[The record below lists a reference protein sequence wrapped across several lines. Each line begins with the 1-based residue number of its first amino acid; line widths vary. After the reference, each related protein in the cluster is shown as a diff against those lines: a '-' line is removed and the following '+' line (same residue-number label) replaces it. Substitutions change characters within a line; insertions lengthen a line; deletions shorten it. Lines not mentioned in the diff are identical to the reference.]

1 MSKNPDRIRLAV
13 GIPAYGG
20 NVSAHHC
27 RMWTEFGNTLG
38 GSLERFELVTFDYF
52 DVNGIDQCR
61 NLMLVRAIEA
71 QADWLLMIDADTW
84 VEPSK
89 EDQQAQS
96 DAGFLLL
103 RMISEAARISDA
115 APSRIGAVVAPV
127 MSRVVPGK
135 DVPHQMAYVEQHW
148 ETTEA
153 RFDGK
158 PPARSGTT
166 FEPIEF
172 GAKGGMTEI
181 DRAATAVFA
190 LNVPFAVEHRLSFK
204 FDGKLSEDHFYCKSV
219 REAGGRILADTRVR
233 TGHMSRQT
241 PLYSR

>member
-1 MSKNPDRIRLAV
+1 MSKNPERIRLSV

-20 NVSAHHC
+20 QISAHHA
-27 RMWTEFGNTLG
+27 RMWCEFGNTLG
-38 GSLERFELVTFDYF
+38 GSLERFELVTFDFF

-89 EDQQAQS
+89 EDQQSQS
-96 DAGFLLL
+96 DSGFLLL
-103 RMISEAARISDA
+103 RMISEA
-115 APSRIGAVVAPV
+115 SRIGAEVVVAPV

-135 DVPHQMAYVEQHW
+135 DDPHPMTYKIIADHQGITVVE
-148 ETTEA
+148 
-153 RFDGK
+153 K
-158 PPARSGTT
+158 V
-166 FEPIEF
+166 EPIAL
-172 GAKGGMTEI
+172 GSKGGMNEI

-190 LNVPFAVEHRLSFK
+190 LNVPFAVEHKLSFK
-204 FDGKLSEDHFYCKSV
+204 FEGKLSEDHFYCKSV
-219 REAGGRILADTRVR
+219 RDAGGRIIADTRVR

>member
-1 MSKNPDRIRLAV
+1 MSKNPERIRLSV

-20 NVSAHHC
+20 QLSAHHA
-27 RMWTEFGNTLG
+27 RMWCEFGNTLG
-38 GSLERFELVTFDYF
+38 GSLERFELVTFDFF

-103 RMISEAARISDA
+103 RMISEAARINDA

-127 MSRVVPGK
+127 MARVVPGK
-135 DVPHQMAYVEQHW
+135 DDSHLMAYQWCES
-148 ETTEA
+148 TE
-153 RFDGK
+153 FHGDH
-158 PPARSGTT
+158 PPARSG
-166 FEPIEF
+166 FEPIIVESRR
-172 GAKGGMTEI
+172 GMQEI

-190 LNVPFAVEHRLSFK
+190 LNVPFAVEHKLSFK
-204 FDGKLSEDHFYCKSV
+204 FEGKLSEDHFYCKSV
-219 REAGGRILADTRVR
+219 RDAGGRILADTRVR

>member
-1 MSKNPDRIRLAV
+1 MSKNPDRLRLSV

-20 NVSAHHC
+20 QISAHHA

-38 GSLERFELVTFDYF
+38 GSLERFELVTFDFF
-52 DVNGIDQCR
+52 DVNGIDQAR

-84 VEPSK
+84 VEPTK
-89 EDQQAQS
+89 EDQAAQS

-103 RMISEAARISDA
+103 RMISEAARIDMA
-115 APSRIGAVVAPV
+115 APTRVGVVVAPV
-127 MSRVVPGK
+127 MSRVVFGK
-135 DVPHQMAYVEQHW
+135 DDSHPMAYKEVVERSLEDRAEDQ
-148 ETTEA
+148 
-153 RFDGK
+153 
-158 PPARSGTT
+158 PPIFERSRMV
-166 FEPIEF
+166 PILQ
-172 GAKGGMTEI
+172 GSKGGMNEI

-190 LNVPFAVEHRLSFK
+190 LNVPFAVEHKLSFK
-204 FDGKLSEDHFYCKSV
+204 FEGKLSEDHYYCKSV
-219 REAGGRILADTRVR
+219 RDAGGRILADTRVR